1 MVCIIPLCEL
11 HSVKDATYTNK
22 QHFLGGDSFLDGIHP
37 LDYSVFHNPIQ
48 SSPGLN
54 RKDAK
59 MKHTKGKW
67 TTSVGE
73 CGATIH
79 MNNDFNHPL
88 TFSFSYPYAHIDKEL
103 NEEGKANANLIA
115 SAPAMLHALKEIR
128 RLELPKDESSYEML
142 FVAVKN
148 LVHKALRNAE
158 GEK

>member
-1 MVCIIPLCEL
+1 
-11 HSVKDATYTNK
+11 
-22 QHFLGGDSFLDGIHP
+22 
-37 LDYSVFHNPIQ
+37 
-48 SSPGLN
+48 
-54 RKDAK
+54 

-115 SAPAMLHALKEIR
+115 SAP
-128 RLELPKDESSYEML
+128 EML
-142 FVAVKN
+142 KTLKSILSFYLNKESPIAELCKEMID
-148 LVHKALRNAE
+148 KAE